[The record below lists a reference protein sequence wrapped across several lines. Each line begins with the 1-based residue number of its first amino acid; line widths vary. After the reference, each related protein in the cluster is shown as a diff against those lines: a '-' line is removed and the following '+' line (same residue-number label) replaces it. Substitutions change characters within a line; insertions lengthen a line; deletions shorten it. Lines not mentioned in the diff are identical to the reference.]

1 MPALKFKFTK
11 KDEIPT
17 EYAALYVERDGVFIL
32 DVDGAVERE
41 KLDEFRATNK
51 SLLSLL
57 GVTKPADALAKLAKL
72 KDVDPDLYEKLKK
85 DHADAEEKNLKTRS
99 DFEEHAKRQR
109 EALITEHQ
117 KQLGE
122 RDTAAKALSVRLEQV
137 LIDERVATEAIKKGV
152 RPTAIPDVQARAR
165 RVYKLDG
172 DTIKAFD
179 GENEKF
185 GKAGG
190 VLEIG
195 EWMEGLTK
203 DAPHL
208 FGETSGSESSSGG
221 GGEFSDA
228 NNPYSTAT
236 LNRTAQAK
244 IESANPTLAKRLQQ
258 SAKK

>member
-1 MPALKFKFTK
+1 MPLKYKYTK
-11 KDEIPT
+11 KDEIPA
-17 EYAALYVERDGVFIL
+17 ELAAHYVEREGVFVL
-32 DVDGAVERE
+32 DAEGVVERE

-51 SLLSLL
+51 ELLRLL
-57 GVTKPADALAKLAKL
+57 GVSKPADALAKLAKI

-85 DHADAEEKNLKTRS
+85 EHADAEEKNLKTRQ
-99 DFEEHAKRQR
+99 DFEDHAKRQR
-109 EALITEHQ
+109 EAMLADHQ
-117 KQLGE
+117 KALNE
-122 RDTAAKALSVRLEQV
+122 RDEKAKALAIRLEKV
-137 LIDERVATEAIKKGV
+137 LIDEAVATEAIKKGV

-165 RVYKLDG
+165 RVYRLDG
-172 DTIKAFD
+172 DEIKAFD

-185 GKAGG
+185 GKDGG
-190 VLEIG
+190 VLKIG
-195 EWMEGLTK
+195 DWMEGLTK

-208 FGETSGSESSSGG
+208 FGETSGSDSSSGG

-244 IESANPTLAKRLQQ
+244 IEATNPTLAKRLQA